1 MKVAQFIWRESH
13 WEPFDQEL
21 EVDPQICLLFG
32 TRETLENQFF
42 YKQLRS
48 KFPTTDIVCCSTA
61 GNIINDELLD
71 DVIIANCIEF
81 DKTKVTS
88 NLFHF
93 KDYCDNE
100 NEICGKRLGS
110 SLAQSLEL
118 NELAYLLILSSS
130 NLNAGS
136 FLSGLN
142 EVLNGKVPV
151 SGGVAGDNYK
161 FEKTLVGLNGE
172 IGENRLVAISFHG
185 KHLETYH
192 GSKGG
197 WDTFGPERT
206 ITKAKG
212 NILYEIDGKPAL
224 DLYKKYLGEKS
235 EELPG
240 AALHF
245 PFAVVDPKT
254 NELLVRG
261 VQNIDVKANAI
272 MLFAD
277 VEEGSSI
284 QLMKAN
290 FDRVIDGAHDAA
302 EESMQKKIGDPDFAI
317 LISCVARRLV
327 LNQLT
332 EEELS
337 EAKNILGKNTKIS
350 GFYSYSELSP
360 IVGDDACHVHNQ
372 TMTITS
378 FYER

>member
-1 MKVAQFIWRESH
+1 MNVTQLIWKDRQ
-13 WEPFDQEL
+13 WNNFGD
-21 EVDPQICLLFG
+21 DTAKNPQICLLFG
-32 TRETLENQFF
+32 TRETLEDDAH
-42 YKQLRS
+42 YHALR
-48 KFPTTDIVCCSTA
+48 KKYPKADIVSCSTA

-71 DVIIANCIEF
+71 DVIIANCIASE
-81 DKTKVTS
+81 KTTIKSRLLYFV
-88 NLFHF
+88 
-93 KDYCDNE
+93 DYCDKE
-100 NEICGKRLGS
+100 NEICGENLGK
-110 SLAQSLEL
+110 SLAQQLDKED
-118 NELAYLLILSSS
+118 LAYLLILSSS

-136 FLSGLN
+136 FLNGLN
-142 EVLNGKVPV
+142 NVLNGKVPV

-161 FEKTLVGLNGE
+161 FEKTLVGLNEE
-172 IGENRLVAISFHG
+172 IGEDRVVAISFHG
-185 KHLETYH
+185 KSLETYH

-197 WDTFGPERT
+197 WDIFGPERT

-212 NILYEIDGKPAL
+212 NVLYEIDGKPAL

-261 VQNIDVKANAI
+261 VQNIDAKTNSI
-272 MLFAD
+272 ILFAD
-277 VEEGSSI
+277 VEEGGSI

-302 EESMQKKIGDPDFAI
+302 EASYQKEKGEPDFAI

-332 EEELS
+332 EEELA
-337 EAKNILGKNTKIS
+337 EANNILGEKTVIS

-360 IVGDDACHVHNQ
+360 IVGDDTCHVHNQ

-378 FYER
+378 FYEN